1 MINRPDRCAPKNG
14 EEFTAFHRP
23 QRANDKSIIPFE
35 SALIKGPSDVRSS
48 PESGKGDKQQYKG
61 QFPLS
66 PESGHVQCR
75 SAHVS
80 YGASAEISR
89 STRRVRFTS
98 LRVVPNFFYRSLNF
112 FCRLVETF
120 APALRQGS
128 RGNGNPISL
137 RLWPVPRDHGSAP
150 IGLRTSHT
158 NQFNFPTAPPGR
170 RKLPSCPL
178 CPQKHT

>member
-1 MINRPDRCAPKNG
+1 VKNSRRFIAPNG
-14 EEFTAFHRP
+14 LTTNPSYRLN
-23 QRANDKSIIPFE
+23 QRSLKDHLM
-35 SALIKGPSDVRSS
+35 SALALKAERGINSSTRVNVR
-48 PESGKGDKQQYKG
+48 
-61 QFPLS
+61 FS

-150 IGLRTSHT
+150 IRLRTSHT
-158 NQFNFPTAPPGR
+158 NQFIFPTAPPGR